1 MTHWYD
7 ELVLDAQAYVGDK
20 KDLVI
25 NGGLSVSGLQH
36 VGRLRGE
43 ITLAQ
48 LLTRSFRDEGR
59 KAMQSLV
66 LYTQDEWKS
75 KEGHD
80 GSRLNVAVHY
90 TLVPLEN
97 LVQSEPGLRYIKA
110 GSKRLKGV

>member
-7 ELVLDAQAYVGDK
+7 ELFLDAKAYVGEK

-48 LLTRSFRDEGR
+48 LLTRSFRD
-59 KAMQSLV
+59 
-66 LYTQDEWKS
+66 
-75 KEGHD
+75 
-80 GSRLNVAVHY
+80 
-90 TLVPLEN
+90 
-97 LVQSEPGLRYIKA
+97 
-110 GSKRLKGV
+110 